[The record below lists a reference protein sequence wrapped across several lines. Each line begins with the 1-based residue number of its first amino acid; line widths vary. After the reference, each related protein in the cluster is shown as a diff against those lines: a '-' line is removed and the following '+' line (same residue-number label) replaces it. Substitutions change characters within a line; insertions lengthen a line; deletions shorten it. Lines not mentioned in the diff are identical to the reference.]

1 MARWRLR
8 DGRRGWT
15 AAWVALCLVAG
26 AAESPVAVTD
36 AEMQAVYDEVKTP
49 CKYGV
54 VLAPDKSKGE
64 MFDNP
69 MVFRH
74 GDAWYMMFIRFDG
87 KGYETHLAKS
97 DDLLAWKRLGCIF
110 RRGAKGTWDSAQAD
124 GWPALFDMD
133 WNGSNRLNTFNGKYW
148 MMYLGGSAEGYETD
162 PLSTGVAWTDDPSAV
177 REWTRY
183 ADNPVL
189 SPLDADARPFE
200 RKTIYKH
207 YTVEDPSRRL
217 GARFVNYYNAKQ
229 QCEWT
234 ERIGMAVSDDM
245 LHWRRYGDGPVVC
258 NTGALDHGI
267 CGDPMVRKL
276 GDLYVMFYFGF
287 RWENKGG
294 TAFDTFAVSK
304 DLVNWRPWRGA
315 KLVEASEPWDR
326 QHAHKPWVIKH
337 NGVVYHYYCAVG
349 DQGRALAL
357 ATSKPVAS
365 VKRIP

>member
-8 DGRRGWT
+8 GGRRGWA

-189 SPLDADARPFE
+189 SPLDADARPSTSTT
-200 RKTIYKH
+200 R
-207 YTVEDPSRRL
+207 SRIRPAAS
-217 GARFVNYYNAKQ
+217 AR
-229 QCEWT
+229 
-234 ERIGMAVSDDM
+234 
-245 LHWRRYGDGPVVC
+245 
-258 NTGALDHGI
+258 
-267 CGDPMVRKL
+267 
-276 GDLYVMFYFGF
+276 
-287 RWENKGG
+287 
-294 TAFDTFAVSK
+294 
-304 DLVNWRPWRGA
+304 
-315 KLVEASEPWDR
+315 AS
-326 QHAHKPWVIKH
+326 
-337 NGVVYHYYCAVG
+337 
-349 DQGRALAL
+349 
-357 ATSKPVAS
+357 
-365 VKRIP
+365 